1 MFISFIKKSQ
11 LYFIISF
18 LVMIAAGTVL
28 LKLPLIRSN
37 GTPLEWIDALF
48 VATSSICI
56 TGLLP
61 LPLSSLN
68 LPGQL
73 LVLALIQ
80 LGGIGIMTLTT
91 SVILMMGRQLSF
103 GNTLLMSNI
112 SDRFVLRGTENL
124 TRTVIRYALI
134 CEGIGFVLLLPS
146 FWFGGDHSFLE
157 SFYLALYHAIAGFC
171 NAGMSPLDGSLAGVP
186 AVVKMVVALL
196 IICGG
201 LGVYAIYD
209 LQGAYLYRRRL
220 RAQTRLILAA
230 SAILLIGGMGLL
242 WLLQYQC
249 GNPISWVDA
258 FFQSATARSCGY
270 TAVPLET
277 LSDGS
282 LALLMVLMLIGGA
295 PGSTAGGMKVTT
307 VALAVTAI
315 YNTFKGNNRV
325 LLFHREIPIF
335 NVLKAFV
342 LILTY
347 VLLLA
352 GGTIMLQALTPCEGQ
367 WATFETVSA
376 LATVGLEIP
385 YTDPLTMSGKIFLI
399 FYMFLGR
406 VGLFTFFLFL
416 LSREHQSSLVYPEE
430 RVIVN

>member
-1 MFISFIKKSQ
+1 MLISFIKKSQ
-11 LYFIISF
+11 LYFIFSF
-18 LVMIAAGTVL
+18 VLMIGAGTLL

-37 GTPLEWIDALF
+37 GAPLEWLDALF

-73 LVLALIQ
+73 LVLILIQ

-91 SVILMMGRQLSF
+91 SIILMMGRQLSF

-112 SDRFVLRGTENL
+112 SDRFVLRGTESL
-124 TRTVIRYALI
+124 TRTVIRYALF
-134 CEGIGFVLLLPS
+134 CEGIGFLLLLPS
-146 FWFGGDHSFLE
+146 FWFGGDHSFLQ

-171 NAGMSPLDGSLAGVP
+171 NAGMSPLDGSLAGLP
-186 AVVKMVVALL
+186 AAVKLIVAAL

-201 LGVYAIYD
+201 LGFYAVYD
-209 LQGAYLYRRRL
+209 LRGAWFFHRKL
-220 RAQTRLILAA
+220 RAQTRLIILA
-230 SAILLIGGMGLL
+230 SLILLIVGTGVL
-242 WLLQYQC
+242 WLLQYHC
-249 GNPISWVDA
+249 GAPISWVDA

-270 TAVPLET
+270 TALPLES
-277 LSDGS
+277 LCDGS
-282 LALLMVLMLIGGA
+282 LALLIVLMLIGGA
-295 PGSTAGGMKVTT
+295 PGSTAGGMKITT

-315 YNTFKGNNRV
+315 YNTFKGNGRV
-325 LLFHREIPIF
+325 LLFHREIPIT

-347 VLLLA
+347 VLLVT
-352 GGTIMLQALTPCEGQ
+352 GGSIVLQALTPCDGQ

-376 LATVGLEIP
+376 LATVGLEIS
-385 YTDPLTMSGKIFLI
+385 YTDPLTAAGKLFLI

-416 LSREHQSSLVYPEE
+416 LGREHQSSLVYPEE
-430 RVIVN
+430 RIIVS